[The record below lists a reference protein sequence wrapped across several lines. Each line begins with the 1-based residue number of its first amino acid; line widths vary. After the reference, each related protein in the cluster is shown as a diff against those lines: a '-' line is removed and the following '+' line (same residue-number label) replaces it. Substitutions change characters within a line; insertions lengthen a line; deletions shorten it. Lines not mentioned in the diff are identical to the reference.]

1 MDRGGCP
8 SVQEGEYT
16 IIQLIVGSGGQG
28 RLSVGTGGR
37 IHHHTAYSGERRTGE
52 ETAGCPSVQEGEYT
66 IIQLIVGS
74 GGQGRK
80 RQAVRR
86 YRRENTPSYSL

>member
-1 MDRGGCP
+1 MGAADRGGN
-8 SVQEGEYT
+8 
-16 IIQLIVGSGGQG
+16 G

-37 IHHHTAYSGERRTGE
+37 IHYYTAYSRERRTGE

-86 YRRENTPSYSL
+86 YRRENTLLYSL